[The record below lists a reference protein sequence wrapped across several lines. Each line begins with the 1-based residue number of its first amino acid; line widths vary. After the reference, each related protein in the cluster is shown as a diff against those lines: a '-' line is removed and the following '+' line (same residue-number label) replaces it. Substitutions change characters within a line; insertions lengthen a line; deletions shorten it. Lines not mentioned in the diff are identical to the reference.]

1 MNKPHAPL
9 DAAFVETQ
17 RQRLIQLRGSLR
29 DSTRATQLEEEGVR
43 EERVASPEEREDD
56 AQDLAALER
65 EGQLAA
71 HLQQRLAGIERALQK
86 IQDGSYGLS
95 DVSGQPIPRQRLE
108 RVPEAV
114 TTQSEAEARESR
126 R

>member
-1 MNKPHAPL
+1 MNKSHAQL
-9 DAAFVETQ
+9 DPAFVETQ

-108 RVPEAV
+108 LVPEAV
-114 TTQSEAEARESR
+114 TTQSEAEARATPR
-126 R
+126 